1 MHNGWSDTLAGPVTW
16 SIVGLTM
23 LPFAAGSFWLFLLSV
38 VTAWAE
44 FTAGAALLY
53 TGVRHIAAS

>member
-1 MHNGWSDTLAGPVTW
+1 MVGYTGWAGDLEHCWTHNA
-16 SIVGLTM
+16 
-23 LPFAAGSFWLFLLSV
+23 PFCGGKFLVISLSV